1 MPSYIENFECQ
12 AKQEDRR
19 AVFRQL
25 LKLRYEPGNEVPSDV
40 IDQLAKISSNEMLRL
55 LLTQSWEGLLASLE
69 KSSIGVDTSD
79 LQKDLFRISA
89 PIERY
94 YLQKQGEKEALEA
107 LAKLRFGEMDETLK
121 SAIVHL
127 LQTRAKNS
135 VQIWYMLSRE
145 ELEVQFGRKSV
156 W

>member
-1 MPSYIENFECQ
+1 MRNCQ
-12 AKQEDRR
+12 KHNQESLI
-19 AVFRQL
+19 APL
-25 LKLRYEPGNEVPSDV
+25 
-40 IDQLAKISSNEMLRL
+40 QLAVLR
-55 LLTQSWEGLLASLE
+55 TRQITSLLASLE

-89 PIERY
+89 SIEQY